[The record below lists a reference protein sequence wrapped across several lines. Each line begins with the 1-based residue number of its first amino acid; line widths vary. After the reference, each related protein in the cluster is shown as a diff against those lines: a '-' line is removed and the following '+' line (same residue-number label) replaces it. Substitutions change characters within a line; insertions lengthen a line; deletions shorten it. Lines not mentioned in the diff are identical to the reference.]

1 MSWFFYVNF
10 LEIINIKL
18 NILFMTRSRY
28 DSIASQIVK
37 KTIQHWKVDF
47 NKKLEYSHYS
57 TNINT
62 PFIKFDLDA
71 RLVFTDEVGL
81 EVLDSTGA
89 DGRVFDDE
97 DCFQTPFI
105 NIDIAINPEWLPEYW
120 SRLYMLLCDIVRHE
134 IEHIT
139 QEGAEI
145 GNYKHGK
152 PIEDDSIERGLV
164 NVGLL
169 STQMYLML
177 PKEVDANLQG
187 LRFEAKKRKEPII
200 NTIYR
205 YLGTQSIDA
214 DEKNSV
220 LTLWRNRAKKIGGIP
235 NF

>member
-1 MSWFFYVNF
+1 MS
-10 LEIINIKL
+10 
-18 NILFMTRSRY
+18 RSKY
-28 DSIASQIVK
+28 DGIASKIVR
-37 KTIQHWKVDF
+37 KTIQKWKHDF
-47 NKKLEYSHYS
+47 NQNKECSHFS
-57 TNINT
+57 INVNT
-62 PFIKFDLDA
+62 EHVKFDLDA
-71 RLVFTDEVGL
+71 RLIFTDEVGL

-89 DGRVFDDE
+89 DARVFDDD

-105 NIDIAINPEWLPEYW
+105 DIDIAINPEWLPEYW
-120 SRLYMLLCDIVRHE
+120 SKLYMLLCDITRHE

-139 QEGAEI
+139 QEGPEI

-214 DEKNSV
+214 DEKESV
-220 LTLWRNRAKKIGGIP
+220 LTLWRNRAKEIGGIP
-235 NF
+235 SF

>member
-1 MSWFFYVNF
+1 
-10 LEIINIKL
+10 
-18 NILFMTRSRY
+18 MTRSRY

-105 NIDIAINPEWLPEYW
+105 DIDIAINPEWLPEYW
-120 SRLYMLLCDIVRHE
+120 SKLYMLLCDIVRHE

>member
-1 MSWFFYVNF
+1 
-10 LEIINIKL
+10 
-18 NILFMTRSRY
+18 
-28 DSIASQIVK
+28 
-37 KTIQHWKVDF
+37 
-47 NKKLEYSHYS
+47 
-57 TNINT
+57 
-62 PFIKFDLDA
+62 
-71 RLVFTDEVGL
+71 
-81 EVLDSTGA
+81 
-89 DGRVFDDE
+89 
-97 DCFQTPFI
+97 
-105 NIDIAINPEWLPEYW
+105 
-120 SRLYMLLCDIVRHE
+120 LLCDIVRHE

-214 DEKNSV
+214 DEKDSV

>member
-1 MSWFFYVNF
+1 MC
-10 LEIINIKL
+10 
-18 NILFMTRSRY
+18 RSKY
-28 DSIASQIVK
+28 DPIASQIVR
-37 KTIQHWKVDF
+37 KTIQKWKQDF
-47 NKKLEYSHYS
+47 NQNKEYSHFS
-57 TNINT
+57 ININT
-62 PFIKFDLDA
+62 RFIKFDLDA
-71 RLVFTDEVGL
+71 RLIFTDEVGL

-89 DGRVFDDE
+89 DGRAFDDE
-97 DCFQTPFI
+97 DCYQTPFI
-105 NIDIAINPEWLPEYW
+105 DIDIAINPEWLPEYW
-120 SRLYMLLCDIVRHE
+120 SKLYMLLCDIVRHE

-139 QEGAEI
+139 QEGPEI

-169 STQMYLML
+169 PTQIYLML

-214 DEKNSV
+214 DEKESV
-220 LTLWRNRAKKIGGIP
+220 LTLWRNRAKEIGGIP
-235 NF
+235 SF

>member
-1 MSWFFYVNF
+1 MS
-10 LEIINIKL
+10 
-18 NILFMTRSRY
+18 RSRY
-28 DSIASQIVK
+28 DGIASKIVR
-37 KTIQHWKVDF
+37 KTIKKWKHDF
-47 NKKLEYSHYS
+47 NQNKEHSHFS
-57 TNINT
+57 INVNT
-62 PFIKFDLDA
+62 VHVKFDLDA

-105 NIDIAINPEWLPEYW
+105 DIDIAINPEWLPEYW
-120 SRLYMLLCDIVRHE
+120 SKLYMLLCDITRHE

-139 QEGAEI
+139 QEGPEI

-187 LRFEAKKRKEPII
+187 LRFEAKKRKEPIL

-214 DEKNSV
+214 DEKDSV
-220 LTLWRNRAKKIGGIP
+220 LTLWRNRAKEIGGIP
-235 NF
+235 KF

>member
-1 MSWFFYVNF
+1 MGS
-10 LEIINIKL
+10 
-18 NILFMTRSRY
+18 RSRY
-28 DSIASQIVK
+28 DGIASRIVR
-37 KTIQHWKVDF
+37 KTIQKWKDDF
-47 NKKLEYSHYS
+47 NEGIECSHFS
-57 TNINT
+57 VNVNT
-62 PFIKFDLDA
+62 EAVKFDLDA
-71 RLVFTDEVGL
+71 RLLFTNEVGL

-105 NIDIAINPEWLPEYW
+105 DIDIAINPEWLPNYW
-120 SRLYMLLCDIVRHE
+120 SKLYMLLCDIVRHE

-139 QEGAEI
+139 QEGPEI

-152 PIEDDSIERGLV
+152 PFEDDSIQRGLV
-164 NVGLL
+164 NIGLL
-169 STQMYLML
+169 STEMYLML

-187 LRFEAKKRKEPII
+187 LRFESKKRKEPII

-205 YLGTQSIDA
+205 YLDTQTIDSE
-214 DEKNSV
+214 EKDMV

>member
-1 MSWFFYVNF
+1 
-10 LEIINIKL
+10 
-18 NILFMTRSRY
+18 MTRSRY

-105 NIDIAINPEWLPEYW
+105 DIDIAINPEWLPEYW

-214 DEKNSV
+214 DEKDSV